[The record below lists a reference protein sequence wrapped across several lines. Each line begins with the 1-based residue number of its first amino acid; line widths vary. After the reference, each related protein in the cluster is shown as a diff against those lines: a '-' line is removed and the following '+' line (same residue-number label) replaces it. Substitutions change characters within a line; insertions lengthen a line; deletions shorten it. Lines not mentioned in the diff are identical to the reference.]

1 MVSVFLSFGFGDVV
15 EIEQLGVGL
24 SFAVLLD
31 ATVIRLFLVPCIM
44 LLMGRWAFWLPG
56 QALPLAE
63 RHHHGHGH
71 TVRRN

>member
-1 MVSVFLSFGFGDVV
+1 VV

-31 ATVIRLFLVPCIM
+31 ATLIRLFLVPCIM

-56 QALPLAE
+56 QPAPLAE
-63 RHHHGHGH
+63 KHFHHQQQAI
-71 TVRRN
+71 RRETARITPQITD